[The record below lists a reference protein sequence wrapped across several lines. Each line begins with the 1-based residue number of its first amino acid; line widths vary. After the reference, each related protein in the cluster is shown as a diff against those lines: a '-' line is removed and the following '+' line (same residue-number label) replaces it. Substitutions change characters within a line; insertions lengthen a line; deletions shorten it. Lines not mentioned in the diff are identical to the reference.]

1 MHALKLNTYHVIICK
16 QKDPNIY
23 LINKFAIGMRK
34 ACD

>member
-16 QKDPNIY
+16 QEDQNIY
-23 LINKFAIGMRK
+23 LKNKFAKGTRK